1 MEHFELPSKS
11 LLSSKYKQQ
20 LKTPISIIAW
30 MGVYYASY
38 YILRA
43 EGDIPMETDATFQM
57 AQQGNFVFFRV
68 LATCRVLV
76 LKA

>member
-1 MEHFELPSKS
+1 
-11 LLSSKYKQQ
+11 
-20 LKTPISIIAW
+20 

-43 EGDIPMETDATFQM
+43 EGDILMETDATFQM